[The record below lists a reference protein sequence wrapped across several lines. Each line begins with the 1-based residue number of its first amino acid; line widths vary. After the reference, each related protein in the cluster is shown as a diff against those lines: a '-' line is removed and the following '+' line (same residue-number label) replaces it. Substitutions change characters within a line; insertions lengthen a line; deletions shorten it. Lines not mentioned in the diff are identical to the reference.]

1 MYKILQKYKVRYDY
15 VHFILNS
22 ISFRFVLKKQLK
34 LWLNVPKIATA
45 PLSKHVETKD
55 VLILA
60 A

>member
-1 MYKILQKYKVRYDY
+1 MSICIEFYILSTC
-15 VHFILNS
+15 F
-22 ISFRFVLKKQLK
+22 KKQLK
-34 LWLNVPKIATA
+34 LWLNVPEIAIA

>member
-1 MYKILQKYKVRYDY
+1 MEYA
-15 VHFILNS
+15 HSTLNP
-22 ISFRFVLKKQLK
+22 FNLFEKQLK
-34 LWLNVPKIATA
+34 LWLNAPEIAIA

>member
-1 MYKILQKYKVRYDY
+1 MEFCILLICFQ
-15 VHFILNS
+15 
-22 ISFRFVLKKQLK
+22 KQLK
-34 LWLNVPKIATA
+34 LWLNVPEIAIA